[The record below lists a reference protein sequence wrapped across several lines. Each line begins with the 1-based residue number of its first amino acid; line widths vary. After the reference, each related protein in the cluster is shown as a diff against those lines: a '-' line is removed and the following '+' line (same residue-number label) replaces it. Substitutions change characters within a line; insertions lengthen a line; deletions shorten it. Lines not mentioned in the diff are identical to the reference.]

1 MTTPAGH
8 VGPISHAKLVELGK
22 EHLFG
27 TYRQPPAVMVRGE
40 GPFLFDDDGKRYVD
54 FSGGLTVN
62 SVGHAHPK
70 LSAAI
75 AEQARTLGHVS
86 NLFYNDKTVRLAG
99 AICERSFGDR
109 VFFSNSGAEANEA
122 AIKLARRYFFDK
134 KEDRFEIVSME
145 HSFHGRTMGALTATG
160 QPKYHEGFAPLV
172 PGFKYVPYGDI
183 GRLREAVGPKTAMV
197 MMEPIQGEGGVIL
210 PPAGYL
216 RAVRELCDERGC
228 LLHFDEVQVGMG
240 RTGTWFCHQRDG
252 VVPDTMS
259 LAKALG
265 GGLPLGALV
274 AKNDKAACLVPGTH
288 ASTFGGNPI
297 ACAAGLAFIAL
308 VDEEDL
314 LTRCNEVG
322 ARAMARLRAGLAGA
336 PILSEVRGRGSLI
349 AVQLTRPARDFLE
362 VGRQRGL
369 LFSII
374 ADTVI
379 RLAPPF
385 NIPYDVLDEGID
397 GMIDLLKGG

>member
-1 MTTPAGH
+1 MTIQPTPSDLLAF
-8 VGPISHAKLVELGK
+8 GK
-22 EHLFG
+22 DHLFG
-27 TYRQPPAVMVRGE
+27 NYRQPPAVMVRGE
-40 GPFLFDDDGKRYVD
+40 GPFLFDADGKRYVD

-70 LSAAI
+70 LAAAI
-75 AEQARTLGHVS
+75 ADQAHRLGHIS
-86 NLFYNDKTVRLAG
+86 NLFYNDKTNRLA
-99 AICERSFGDR
+99 AALCERSFGER
-109 VFFSNSGAEANEA
+109 VFFGNSGAEANEA
-122 AIKLARRYFFDK
+122 AIKLARRYFYDR
-134 KEDRFEIVSME
+134 KEDRFEVVTME

-172 PGFKYVPYGDI
+172 PGFRYVPYGDI
-183 GRLREAVGPKTAMV
+183 ARLREAVGPRAALV

-216 RAVRELCDERGC
+216 QAVRDLCDEKGC

-252 VVPDTMS
+252 VIPDTMS

-274 AKNDKAACLVPGTH
+274 AKSDKAACLVPGTH

-297 ACAAGLAFIAL
+297 ACAAGLAYIEL
-308 VDEEDL
+308 VEQEDL

-322 ARAMARLRAGLAGA
+322 ARAMARLREGLGGHPVLAE
-336 PILSEVRGRGSLI
+336 IRGRGALI
-349 AVQLTRPARDFLE
+349 GVDLTKPARNYLE
-362 VGRQRGL
+362 PGRERGL
-369 LFSII
+369 LFSVISE
-374 ADTVI
+374 TVI

-385 NIPYDVLDEGID
+385 NIPLDVLDEGID
-397 GMIDLLKGG
+397 TFVSLLKAG

>member
-1 MTTPAGH
+1 MTTPTTNQ
-8 VGPISHAKLVELGK
+8 SLLELGQ
-22 EHLFG
+22 EHLFA

-40 GPFLFDDDGKRYVD
+40 GSFLFDADGKRYLD

-70 LSAAI
+70 LAAAI
-75 AEQARTLGHVS
+75 ADQAHRLGHIS
-86 NLFYNDKTVRLAG
+86 NLFYNDKTNRLA
-99 AICERSFGDR
+99 AALCERSFAER

-122 AIKLARRYFFDK
+122 AIKLARRYFYAK
-134 KEDRFEIVSME
+134 KEERFEVVSME

-172 PGFKYVPYGDI
+172 PGFRYVPYGDI
-183 GRLREAVGPKTAMV
+183 ARLREAITPRTALV
-197 MMEPIQGEGGVIL
+197 MMEPIQGEGGVVL

-216 RAVRELCDERGC
+216 KAVRDLCDQHGC

-252 VVPDTMS
+252 VIPDTMS

-274 AKNDKAACLVPGTH
+274 AKNDKASVLVPGTH

-297 ACAAGLAFIAL
+297 ACAAGLAFIEL
-308 VDEEDL
+308 VDQEDL
-314 LTRCNEVG
+314 INRCNEVG
-322 ARAMARLRAGLAGA
+322 ARAMARLREGLSGA
-336 PILSEVRGRGSLI
+336 PILAEVRGRGTLI
-349 AVQLTRPARDFLE
+349 GVQLTRPARDFLE
-362 VGRQRGL
+362 TGRKRGL
-369 LFSII
+369 LFSVI

-385 NIPYDVLDEGID
+385 NIPFDVLDEGID
-397 GMIDLLKGG
+397 QVIDLLKTG